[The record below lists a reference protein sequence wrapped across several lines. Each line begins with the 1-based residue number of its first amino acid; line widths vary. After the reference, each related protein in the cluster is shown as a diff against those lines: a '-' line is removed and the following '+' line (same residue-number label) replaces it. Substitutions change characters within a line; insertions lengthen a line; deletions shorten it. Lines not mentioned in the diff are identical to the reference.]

1 MYENYGGTF
10 AKEHLPVR
18 SDTTSARSDRTA
30 GRFARTSGNCEGTVG
45 SFAEI
50 SITCGIRS
58 ATGIRVRALRDK
70 LVLREAFKTGKEKP
84 AVFTAGFFY
93 PGNDLLSHPV
103 SRAVPSAQEGL
114 TSVFGMGTGVSPPPW
129 SPEITVIEKTA
140 GNRNQNEQVG
150 YMVKPHGR
158 LVPVS

>member
-1 MYENYGGTF
+1 MYENYGGPF
-10 AKEHLPVR
+10 ATELHERR
-18 SDTTSARSDRTA
+18 SGRIS
-30 GRFARTSGNCEGTVG
+30 GRFARTSANCEGIVG
-45 SFAEI
+45 SFGA
-50 SITCGIRS
+50 TNTCCGITS
-58 ATGIRVRALRDK
+58 VTGIRVHALGIKPVYAKRSRQEK
-70 LVLREAFKTGKEKP
+70 KKP